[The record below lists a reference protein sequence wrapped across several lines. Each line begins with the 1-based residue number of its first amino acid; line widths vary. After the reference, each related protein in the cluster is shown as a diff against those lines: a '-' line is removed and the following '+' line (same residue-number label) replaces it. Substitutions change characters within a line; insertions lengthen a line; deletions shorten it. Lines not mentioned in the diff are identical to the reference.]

1 MLLQSGGELII
12 SGIHKILSILKS
24 LKSCQDICDVPL
36 FSHFSGTTIMNL
48 KKVSINSSLTGKLRA
63 RILVIYTGG
72 TFGMMYNSEG
82 VLVPFDFASIFEQL
96 PILRN
101 LFLEMTVVSFDP
113 PIDSSNID
121 PAHWITI
128 ANIIHEN
135 YSSHDGFVVLHGTD
149 TMAFTASALSFML
162 AGLSKPVIFTGAQL
176 PISEPRSDARENLI
190 TALDIATAKKDGKA
204 LVPEVCIYFD
214 YELLRGNRTKKTE
227 SMQFDAFD
235 SGNYPPLAKAGVK
248 IDYNFSVIR
257 QPDNAD
263 LRLRSKLDY
272 NIAILKLFPG
282 ITQGVVAS
290 ILRSSELKA
299 VVLETYGSGNAPTLP
314 WLIDELDQAIK
325 RGVIVVNISQ
335 CPGGRVIQG
344 RYETSKALQ
353 NIGVISGVDM
363 TTEAAVTKLM
373 LLLGEY
379 GVSRTRELLG
389 QDLAGELTV

>member
-1 MLLQSGGELII
+1 
-12 SGIHKILSILKS
+12 
-24 LKSCQDICDVPL
+24 
-36 FSHFSGTTIMNL
+36 MNL
-48 KKVSINSSLTGKLRA
+48 KKVTISSSLSGKARA
-63 RILVIYTGG
+63 RILIIYTGG
-72 TFGMMYNSEG
+72 TFGMMYNNEG
-82 VLVPFDFASIFEQL
+82 VLIPFDFTSIFEQL

-101 LFLEMTVVSFDP
+101 LFLEISVVSFDP

-121 PAHWITI
+121 PSHWITI
-128 ANIIHEN
+128 AKIIHDDYQSN
-135 YSSHDGFVVLHGTD
+135 DGFVVLHGTD

-162 AGLSKPVIFTGAQL
+162 EGLGKPVIFTGAQL

-190 TALDIATAKKDGKA
+190 TALDIASAKKDGNS

-257 QPDNAD
+257 QQSNGK
-263 LRLRSKLDY
+263 LNFRSSLDH

-282 ITQGVVAS
+282 LTRSVVSSIVHAQG
-290 ILRSSELKA
+290 LKA
-299 VVLETYGSGNAPTLP
+299 IVLETYGSGNAPTLP
-314 WLIDELDQAIK
+314 WLIEELAGAIN
-325 RGVIVVNISQ
+325 RGVIIVNISQ
-335 CPGGRVIQG
+335 CSGGRVIQG

-353 NIGVISGVDM
+353 NIGVISGADM

-379 GVSRTRELLG
+379 GEEQTRQLVG
-389 QDLAGELTV
+389 KDLSGELTN